1 MCGRELVNEE
11 CCCKETATCKGCNMP
26 GRELI
31 NKEHCS
37 KEKTACEDG
46 NMRGGGLVNE
56 KGCSKEKTA
65 CKGGKT
71 QNACQNALPIL
82 QERLQH
88 RRREWRVHPHPC
100 QGEQLHHQQQ

>member
-1 MCGRELVNEE
+1 MCGRGLVNEE
-11 CCCKETATCKGCNMP
+11 WCCKETTTCKGCNMP

-31 NKEHCS
+31 NEEHCS

-65 CKGGKT
+65 CKGGKMHAKMHYPSYKNVFST
-71 QNACQNALPIL
+71 A
-82 QERLQH
+82 EGS
-88 RRREWRVHPHPC
+88 
-100 QGEQLHHQQQ
+100 GEYTHTPTKGSSYSISDDDA